1 MQPSTYKV
9 GYLTLSSTEVRPT
22 RDFVLS
28 LDERNIMP
36 KVMKLNDS
44 RRVRPPLSSNSQLH
58 CRRPCLLPPV
68 EVILPWEACR
78 GKGEE
83 ANLDINVLLW
93 HVVSIP
99 FLSHSNEKEE
109 SGRVLGTLREDWLES

>member
-1 MQPSTYKV
+1 
-9 GYLTLSSTEVRPT
+9 
-22 RDFVLS
+22 
-28 LDERNIMP
+28 MP

-44 RRVRPPLSSNSQLH
+44 RRVRPPASSNSQLH
-58 CRRPCLLPPV
+58 CRRRLCLLPTV
-68 EVILPWEACR
+68 EAILPWQACR
-78 GKGEE
+78 LKGEE

-109 SGRVLGTLREDWLES
+109 SGCVLGTL